1 MVETRKGMLLVIS
14 GPSGAGKGTLASLLL
29 ARDPSFRFSVS
40 AATRAPRPGEID
52 GVHYHF
58 MDEETFA
65 KLIAEDAFVEYAEV
79 HGNHYGTLK
88 SEVFQRLENGDN
100 VLLDIDT
107 QGAEQVIASGMETV
121 SVFVL
126 PPSFTEL
133 RNRLEKRGTEK
144 PEEIERR
151 MRNARSEVER
161 MDRYDYVV
169 VNDGT
174 PEESFERLWT
184 IVQAEKL
191 RTVRY
196 QPKLED

>member
-88 SEVFQRLENGDN
+88 SEVFQRLENGEN

-126 PPSFTEL
+126 PPSFAEL

-161 MDRYDYVV
+161 MDRYDFVV